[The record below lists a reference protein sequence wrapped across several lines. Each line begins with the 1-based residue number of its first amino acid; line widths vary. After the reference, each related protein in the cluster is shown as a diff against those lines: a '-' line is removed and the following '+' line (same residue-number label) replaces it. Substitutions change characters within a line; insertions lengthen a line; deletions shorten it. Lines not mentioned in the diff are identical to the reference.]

1 MSKVED
7 LVKKARL
14 YKQDAIA
21 ITDHGKMASVP
32 ELITYSRKYDVKPI
46 VGQEFYITP
55 DASIKTREVSN
66 HHIILLALNDNG
78 YKLLCELSSE
88 ASLAENFYYYPRID
102 HEILRKCG
110 KKLNDIVAYTGCLN
124 GEIPE
129 LVISGKRKQALNMLN
144 VYRNIFPNLFLEMQR
159 HGGRDDIEFKN
170 RERMVNKF
178 LWQVNKEYD
187 IPFVITN
194 DSHFTDKKQARA
206 HDVLL
211 AIQTGSKIDEEN
223 RFRFSG
229 SGYWFKNT
237 KEMSRLFSNDVW
249 KNSNKSL
256 KWIYDNSNI
265 KLAEFTDK
273 KFYIPDVGYKNPS
286 KVIRNICLKNLK
298 KLVKRNKW
306 IKYTKQLDYELSV
319 VKKANYE
326 NEFLIVYDYVNWARR
341 NDVVVGGGRGSMVG
355 VLISYLMG
363 ITNVDP
369 IRFNL
374 SFERAINPA
383 RPSLPDFDVDFSDKN
398 KVIEY
403 VKQKYGEDN
412 VMKIGTFNRMNPR
425 SLLGSIMKTKGYT
438 FQQSI
443 KYTKQLPDT
452 FDIVGAKVSSDLR
465 EMLSEVSDDI
475 NDLFDKDEEIY
486 QLMFDYNGLV
496 KNMGSH
502 AGGVI
507 IADGTKNLKQYI
519 PGIRVR
525 EDTELVSQFD
535 KKDIEK
541 IGFIKFD
548 ILGITT
554 LQLIKSTIDYIG
566 HDVFKNFPNDS
577 RLR

>member
-1 MSKVED
+1 M
-7 LVKKARL
+7 
-14 YKQDAIA
+14 
-21 ITDHGKMASVP
+21 M
-32 ELITYSRKYDVKPI
+32 
-46 VGQEFYITP
+46 F
-55 DASIKTREVSN
+55 
-66 HHIILLALNDNG
+66 
-78 YKLLCELSSE
+78 
-88 ASLAENFYYYPRID
+88 F
-102 HEILRKCG
+102 
-110 KKLNDIVAYTGCLN
+110 
-124 GEIPE
+124 
-129 LVISGKRKQALNMLN
+129 
-144 VYRNIFPNLFLEMQR
+144 
-159 HGGRDDIEFKN
+159 
-170 RERMVNKF
+170 
-178 LWQVNKEYD
+178 
-187 IPFVITN
+187 
-194 DSHFTDKKQARA
+194 
-206 HDVLL
+206 L
-211 AIQTGSKIDEEN
+211 AIQTGSKIDEED

-237 KEMSRLFSNDVW
+237 KEMSKLFSNDVW

-265 KLAEFTDK
+265 KLTEFTDK

-286 KVIRNICLKNLK
+286 KVIRNICIKNLK
-298 KLVKRNKW
+298 KLVKRSKW

-496 KNMGSH
+496 KNMGFSCWWCYYSRRH
-502 AGGVI
+502 QEFKAI
-507 IADGTKNLKQYI
+507 HSRYT
-519 PGIRVR
+519 
-525 EDTELVSQFD
+525 
-535 KKDIEK
+535 
-541 IGFIKFD
+541 
-548 ILGITT
+548 
-554 LQLIKSTIDYIG
+554 STRRY
-566 HDVFKNFPNDS
+566 
-577 RLR
+577 